1 MKVIFLED
9 VPRIAKS
16 GEVKDV
22 AEGYGRNFLIPRRLA
37 APVSSGVTGR
47 FEAQQRARAK
57 EQAQVAAEMA
67 EMAGR
72 LEGREIVIKA
82 RAGARERLYGS
93 ITSADIAAELEK
105 TTGVTIDK
113 RKIELDK
120 PIHELGSFEVSVRLA
135 KGVVP
140 KVRVTVSLEE
150 GESAQ

>member
-1 MKVIFLED
+1 
-9 VPRIAKS
+9 
-16 GEVKDV
+16 
-22 AEGYGRNFLIPRRLA
+22 
-37 APVSSGVTGR
+37 
-47 FEAQQRARAK
+47 
-57 EQAQVAAEMA
+57 
-67 EMAGR
+67 MAGR

-105 TTGVTIDK
+105 TTGATIDK

-120 PIHELGSFEVSVRLA
+120 PIHELGSFEVPIRLA

-140 KVRVTVSLEE
+140 KVRVTVSVEE